1 MHSSLFTYNITRP
14 YPFAWFTP
22 VVFIG
27 GAIAIVLFS
36 LLNFVSTGYYLS
48 VEYSTNPNV
57 TVSGRVWFNHW
68 PSFLTSK
75 VQPTCQ
81 PLDVQVNSKFFTN
94 QTGLTYT
101 LTAVWQ
107 HSNSSIQNV
116 SPSLTYY
123 NNPIQ
128 NCLINSIEVDLE
140 AEDRLAAQF
149 AWAEWGANLRAYAT
163 CGISGANGYVRFNLT
178 AEYDY
183 VPETVSFS
191 SGLYSLISV
200 DKDAR
205 ASLWWGESLLS
216 MYWAY
221 LTRTMQN
228 IRVNDTDSGSIA
240 IRKGTLYFTPSNTTT
255 RNNLNAG
262 YFQPDK
268 TVISDITNL
277 DYFDVDYRF
286 IKDESYGSF
295 AIIFP
300 GNNDF
305 PTSLSNLNYHQTYPN
320 IWIPADSVV
329 KSFCSTILTDL
340 GQVGSPSPNIL
351 TNSTTLQHFT
361 SNFSMILDPNKENI
375 ANARPG
381 PALQD
386 YDTLKSRTGPL
397 DITPSVIFSKYLC
410 QIPIRKS
417 AGSLFVSI
425 LVADLVF
432 LQALWYVFTFL
443 TQTLLL
449 RKRVRGPEVNYCKG
463 CLKSK
468 GMESHG
474 LIEFTTPGHDKV
486 DINAAEESRQI
497 LIGKYSRI
505 SD

>member
-1 MHSSLFTYNITRP
+1 MHSSLFTYNITRR

-36 LLNFVSTGYYLS
+36 LLNFVSTGYNLS
-48 VEYSTNPNV
+48 VEYSTNPNA
-57 TVSGRVWFNHW
+57 TVSGRIWFNHW

-81 PLDVQVNSKFFTN
+81 PLDIQVNSKFFTN

-101 LTAVWQ
+101 LTGVWQ
-107 HSNSSIQNV
+107 PSNGSIQNV

-123 NNPIQ
+123 GNLIQ
-128 NCLINSIEVDLE
+128 DCVINSVEVDLE
-140 AEDRLAAQF
+140 AKDRLAAQF
-149 AWAEWGANLRAYAT
+149 AWAEWGAAVRAYTT
-163 CGISGANGYVRFNLT
+163 CGISNANGYVRFNLT

-200 DKDAR
+200 DKEAR

-221 LTRTMQN
+221 LSRTMQN
-228 IRVNDTDSGSIA
+228 IRVNDTESGSNA

-255 RNNLNAG
+255 RNNLNSG

-268 TVISDITNL
+268 AVISDITNL

-286 IKDESYGSF
+286 IQDEDDGGF
-295 AIIFP
+295 AVVFP
-300 GNNDF
+300 GDNDF

-320 IWIPADSVV
+320 IWIPADSLV
-329 KSFCSTILTDL
+329 KSFYSTILTDL
-340 GQVGSPSPNIL
+340 GQIGSPSPNIL

-361 SNFSMILDPNKENI
+361 ANFSMILDPNKENV

-386 YDTLKSRTGPL
+386 YDTLKSQTGPL
-397 DITPSVIFSKYLC
+397 GTTPSVIFSKYLC
-410 QIPIRKS
+410 QVPTRKS

-432 LQALWYVFTFL
+432 LQALWYIFTFL
-443 TQTLLL
+443 TETFLLQ
-449 RKRVRGPEVNYCKG
+449 KMVRGPEVNYCEG
-463 CLKSK
+463 CLKSR

-474 LIEFTTPGHDKV
+474 LTEIAMPGHDKV
-486 DINAAEESRQI
+486 DLDPPRGSRQS
-497 LIGKYSRI
+497 LIGEYSRI
-505 SD
+505 AD